1 MQHAHKLMY
10 QLAANAVTSPLLH
23 ALSTVVGARG
33 LFRERILML
42 GRTPLAE
49 RIIRETETRAGA
61 SGAVVGVVD
70 DLPSPADGATDPPLL
85 GPIGRLTEIVDD
97 VRPHRIVVALTERRG
112 STPIQALLESCLVR
126 GIVIEEAAQCYERL
140 TGQLAIESLTPTS
153 IVFSG
158 KFPPSFV
165 HQAIA
170 RAVSLLA
177 AVVGLVCSL
186 PLLALI
192 AIAIK
197 LESDGPV
204 LFVQPRVGANGRPF
218 KLLKFRTMHVTMVPH
233 SEWAADNQARVTRI
247 GKWLRT
253 LRLDELP
260 QFINMLRGEMNL
272 VGPRPHP
279 VSNLELFTLVT
290 RNLNETTGTSVSY
303 YHLRSMVRPGLTG
316 WAQVRYRYA
325 NNLEEEIEKL
335 RYDLYYVKHVSVWL
349 DLRILADTCRVLFS
363 GGLSDGVEAAHPSG
377 ETVRARPFR
386 APRKLNPTRAA

>member
-1 MQHAHKLMY
+1 M
-10 QLAANAVTSPLLH
+10 
-23 ALSTVVGARG
+23 
-33 LFRERILML
+33 
-42 GRTPLAE
+42 
-49 RIIRETETRAGA
+49 
-61 SGAVVGVVD
+61 
-70 DLPSPADGATDPPLL
+70 
-85 GPIGRLTEIVDD
+85 
-97 VRPHRIVVALTERRG
+97 VALTERRG

-126 GIVIEEAAQCYERL
+126 GIVVEEAAQCYERL

-158 KFPPSFV
+158 KFRPSRL
-165 HQAIA
+165 HQAFA
-170 RAVSLLA
+170 RALSLLV

-186 PLLALI
+186 PLLGLI
-192 AIAIK
+192 AVAIK

-218 KLLKFRTMHVTMVPH
+218 KLLKFRTMRATTAPQ
-233 SEWAADNQARVTRI
+233 SEWAADNEARVTRV

-260 QFINMLRGEMNL
+260 QFINILRGEMNL

-279 VSNLELFTLVT
+279 VCNLELFTLVT
-290 RNLNETTGTSVSY
+290 RNLNETTGRSVSY
-303 YHLRSMVRPGLTG
+303 YHLRSMVRPGMTG

-349 DLRILADTCRVLFS
+349 DLRILVGDVPGPVLGWPVRRS
-363 GGLSDGVEAAHPSG
+363 RGGPRGVEA
-377 ETVRARPFR
+377 VRPRPFR
-386 APRKLNPTRAA
+386 SPRKLNPTRAA

>member
-1 MQHAHKLMY
+1 VSSEAWILICGATI
-10 QLAANAVTSPLLH
+10 LATPLLH
-23 ALSTVVGARG
+23 AVSTIAGARG
-33 LFRERILML
+33 LLRERILML
-42 GRTPLAE
+42 GMTPLAE
-49 RIIRETETRAGA
+49 LIIRETETSAGA
-61 SGAVVGVVD
+61 RGSIVGVVD
-70 DLPSPADGATDPPLL
+70 DLPRPADGDADPRLL
-85 GPIGRLTEIVDD
+85 GPIGRLLEIVDEI
-97 VRPHRIVVALTERRG
+97 RPHRIVVALTERRG

-158 KFPPSFV
+158 KFPPSRV
-165 HQAIA
+165 HQAVA
-170 RAVSLLA
+170 RTVSLLVA
-177 AVVGLVCSL
+177 IVGFVCSL
-186 PLLALI
+186 PLLGLI
-192 AIAIK
+192 AMAIK
-197 LESDGPV
+197 LDSDGPV

-218 KLLKFRTMHVTMVPH
+218 NLLKFRTMRVTMAPH
-233 SEWAADNQARVTRI
+233 TEWAADNEARVTRV

-253 LRLDELP
+253 LRFDELP
-260 QFINMLRGEMNL
+260 QFINILRGDMNL

-290 RNLNETTGTSVSY
+290 RNLNETTGRSVSY

-335 RYDLYYVKHVSVWL
+335 RYDLYYVKHVSLWL
-349 DLRILADTCRVLFS
+349 DLRILVETCGVLFT
-363 GGLSDGVEAAHPSG
+363 GGLSDGVEAAG
-377 ETVRARPFR
+377 AGVETVQALPFR